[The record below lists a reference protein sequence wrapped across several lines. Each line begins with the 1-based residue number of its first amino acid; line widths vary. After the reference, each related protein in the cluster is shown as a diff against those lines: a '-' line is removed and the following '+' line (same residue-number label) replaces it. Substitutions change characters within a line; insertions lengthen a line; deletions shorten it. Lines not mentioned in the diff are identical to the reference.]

1 MGKAVRCPTSPLL
14 PDFLASYGTPMQ
26 LLELGDSSGD
36 TRGKRKLDQ
45 DFRSGERGKVLYSS
59 RKAELSP
66 GGGAW
71 TGLSR
76 RGTHQ
81 KIQNLLN

>member
-66 GGGAW
+66 GGA
-71 TGLSR
+71 
-76 RGTHQ
+76 RGPDFRGGDSPEDP
-81 KIQNLLN
+81 KFS